1 MEAPE
6 DEDKEGSGSV
16 VRGAGPPSSPGG
28 SSKGP
33 GDTGSVA
40 GESAAAEGAPQGE
53 EVSVDSGQA
62 AQAAASD
69 RPMESRGL
77 VLYLFQEVS
86 FSPWNSA
93 LIVPFRSY
101 LHAEVARSVLSHGAE
116 PYRGTVHWEL
126 TVTGSRLSVR
136 LTAEDSDLLHNA
148 AASLVN
154 RLAMVFR
161 NIQLFEP
168 PRFTTFQLSKG
179 A

>member
-16 VRGAGPPSSPGG
+16 VRGAEPPSSPGG
-28 SSKGP
+28 NPVGP

-53 EVSVDSGQA
+53 EVSVDLGQA

-69 RPMESRGL
+69 RPMESQGM
-77 VLYLFQEVS
+77 VC
-86 FSPWNSA
+86 SA
-93 LIVPFRSY
+93 LTVPFQSY
-101 LHAEVARSVLSHGAE
+101 LHAEVARSVLSQDAE

-126 TVTGSRLSVR
+126 TVTGNWLTVQ
-136 LTAEDSDLLHNA
+136 LTAQDSDLLQNA

-168 PRFTTFQLSKG
+168 PLFTTFQRSKG